1 MIKFFRKIRQRLLTE
16 NKFSKYLLYA
26 IGEII
31 LVVIG
36 IMIALQFNNLNEE
49 KKKQRNIDQLIIDI
63 EQDLLANYNAANR
76 VLHFYRAQDSIFK
89 RIANNTLTKED
100 YDNNNNLSYLTMSWE
115 HLIPIDKNINQL
127 VESEKIVQSQLKPI
141 IKAAKALQHRQIVL
155 EEIWTNLEE
164 NIDYNHS
171 VFASFPW
178 FVKYDSI
185 SNSQRMDFMLN
196 DQKYQ
201 TLAMGHWARSQN
213 FHDKVS
219 RYRAQTIATLIT
231 IKKCRNDFNSTDIK
245 NLLQK
250 IGMQPFVEYSCD
262 KDPKQLQSIKNIRAS
277 ELYGNLSNDTIRIS
291 ITNNKGQRVLD
302 KMILAPNTFQPITS
316 NEFFGIDG
324 DNNTLVTLLDKNGN
338 CIKKFGA
345 LENGYLLIE

>member
-1 MIKFFRKIRQRLLTE
+1 MEK
-16 NKFSKYLLYA
+16 NKTGKYFKYA
-26 IGEII
+26 IGEIV

-63 EQDLLANYNAANR
+63 EQDLLANYNSANT
-76 VLHFYRAQDSIFK
+76 VLNFYKIQDSIDK
-89 RIANNTLTKED
+89 LIASNKLTKED
-100 YDNNNNLSYLTMSWE
+100 YDNNQKLSYLTMSWE
-115 HLIPIDKNINQL
+115 YLIPIDKNINQF
-127 VESEKIVQSQLKPI
+127 VESEKIVQPQLKPI
-141 IKAAKALQHRQIVL
+141 IKAAKALQRRQIVL

-185 SNSQRMDFMLN
+185 SNTQRMEYMLN
-196 DQKYQ
+196 NQDYQ
-201 TLAMGHWARSQN
+201 TLAMAHWARSQN
-213 FHDKVS
+213 FYDKVS
-219 RYRAQTIATLIT
+219 RYRAQTVATLIT
-231 IKKCRNDFNSTDIK
+231 IKKYRSNFNSVEIK

-250 IGMQPFVEYSCD
+250 IGMQPFVPYSCD
-262 KDPKQLQSIKNIRAS
+262 IDPNQLKSIKTIRAS
-277 ELYGNLSNDTIRIS
+277 ELYGNLTNDTITFS
-291 ITNNKGQRVLD
+291 ITNNKGQDVFKKL
-302 KMILAPNTFQPITS
+302 ILPPASFKPIPS